1 LCNAERWSA
10 ADTGIPRSAR
20 ARQILDLLERVDG
33 KMLAR
38 HLSVSRA
45 QIERGKA
52 EVLCVGCCSRID
64 ATIET
69 LACEPCEEDFGPRD
83 PIPQRSLRR
92 FLQVAST
99 SQGLV
104 ILFGE
109 RLLDN
114 KEVLSSLLDHFSTEE
129 FEDLWEE
136 EEPSVRRRKGRNGRT
151 AVRRCLAHSQK
162 SVPLPVLLD
171 SWPLFLARTT
181 EAELEDLMCIAEREM
196 AQSLEAYTKRRKLC
210 VTCRK
215 RVLAVFHDLQKKQVI
230 VIDDDGEAFSDESE
244 HDDESPCLTE
254 ESLLAA
260 EVRYCVERHE
270 VVIPL
275 GQVECLT
282 EVLRRAD
289 EAHLRTSS
297 HATTPGAAREE
308 FLACLSLILKDRL
321 DTLWRI
327 KKSEEMVNAAICR
340 LVAKTVLKQLQ
351 AAGGACDAED
361 LASLFDEKKTKKKK
375 KRNKTKKADSEGV
388 KDAEA
393 HSDSD
398 EADEKT
404 VQPGSPGRAE
414 LASAGLTAAFA
425 PTPRSLYRAN
435 ALREA
440 KAAVPLEDN
449 LVSPRTESPTPSTAV
464 STSAVITPPKSPH
477 QHLEAGSKLNHGDE
491 LALLHHMGW
500 TAEDDGLDEVDAD
513 KENDAACGLTDEE
526 IAAFRAQANLQ
537 KVRESRAARIADFE
551 RWQTDYARVKPVRN
565 PSYAQGQRSWIQS

>member
-1 LCNAERWSA
+1 LLR

-33 KMLAR
+33 KMLPR

-45 QIERGKA
+45 QIEQGKA

-64 ATIET
+64 ATIES
-69 LACEPCEEDFGPRD
+69 LACEPCEEDLAPRD
-83 PIPQRSLRR
+83 PVPQRSLRR
-92 FLQVAST
+92 LLQVANT
-99 SQGLV
+99 PQGLA

-109 RLLDN
+109 RLSDN

-136 EEPSVRRRKGRNGRT
+136 EEPSLRRRKGRNGRT

-162 SVPLPVLLD
+162 AVPLPVLLD

-196 AQSLEAYTKRRKLC
+196 TQSLDAYTKRRKLC

-215 RVLAVFHDLQKKQVI
+215 RVLAVFHELQKKQII
-230 VIDDDGEAFSDESE
+230 VIDPDGDAFSDESAC
-244 HDDESPCLTE
+244 DDESPCLAE

-260 EVRYCVERHE
+260 EVRYCVERNE
-270 VVIPL
+270 VVVPL

-351 AAGGACDAED
+351 AACGDAEAED
-361 LASLFDEKKTKKKK
+361 LATLFDEEKTKKKKK
-375 KRNKTKKADSEGV
+375 KRNKKKADSEGV

-404 VQPGSPGRAE
+404 VHPGSPGRAE
-414 LASAGLTAAFA
+414 QGYVATFA
-425 PTPRSLYRAN
+425 PSLKEAA
-435 ALREA
+435 ALRDA
-440 KAAVPLEDN
+440 KAAGPLDED
-449 LVSPRTESPTPSTAV
+449 LLSPTQSRTESPTPSTAV
-464 STSAVITPPKSPH
+464 STTAVITPPKSPH
-477 QHLEAGSKLNHGDE
+477 HHREAGAQLHMASSKLNYGDE
-491 LALLHHMGW
+491 LALLQQMGW
-500 TAEDDGLDEVDAD
+500 KAEEEDMEEVDAD
-513 KENDAACGLTDEE
+513 KENDAAGGLTEE
-526 IAAFRAQANLQ
+526 EVAAFRAQANLQ

-551 RWQTDYARVKPVRN
+551 KWQTDYARVKPVRN
-565 PSYAQGQRSWIQS
+565 PHHAQGQRHWIQN